1 MMAGMP
7 ERRTDYAPARHHQPV
22 GRIQHR
28 RRDRRLRSAPQTPRG
43 GVQKVPDL
51 DRQGRPRRSG
61 DAPVCGNLATHKTPA
76 IHDRLT
82 KRPRFHVHF
91 TPTGSSWTNQ
101 IERWFGYLT
110 DQLARRGVH
119 KSVQALEN
127 DVRAWIQQ
135 WNTNP
140 QALGVEEGR
149 RRDPRLTRQISTR
162 NFRCRTLGVPGRD
175 VGDGRLIGEVTV

>member
-1 MMAGMP
+1 MRQP
-7 ERRTDYAPARHHQPV
+7 RHPQDPRHPRPADQTSPLPRPLHPD
-22 GRIQHR
+22 RILLDQS
-28 RRDRRLRSAPQTPRG
+28 DRAL
-43 GVQKVPDL
+43 
-51 DRQGRPRRSG
+51 
-61 DAPVCGNLATHKTPA
+61 
-76 IHDRLT
+76 
-82 KRPRFHVHF
+82 
-91 TPTGSSWTNQ
+91 
-101 IERWFGYLT
+101 FGYLT

-119 KSVQALEN
+119 KSVQALEK